1 MMRRI
6 VCKLLFYCTYLQC
19 NLACAACMYLLL
31 SILVPNYL
39 HGLVVVCLAGGEK
52 DGTVGNEGV

>member
-1 MMRRI
+1 MRTFISLHIHAMQLRF
-6 VCKLLFYCTYLQC
+6 C
-19 NLACAACMYLLL
+19 CMYLLL

>member
-1 MMRRI
+1 MQTFI
-6 VCKLLFYCTYLQC
+6 LLHI
-19 NLACAACMYLLL
+19 LAMQLYLLL